1 MGAMTYFGQEYPVEI
16 YNPMV
21 DPISSKECII
31 PGSDGFNTCVKASA
45 KQFCARLH
53 PPPPN
58 CEADIAKHISTQLEE
73 VDNKRLDSK
82 CSYRRL
88 GLEIDAPG
96 RELYKKTAVIAR
108 SRGMNISPFRRIDN
122 GTQPFYS
129 WSTETA
135 EAHAA
140 VDTFHKVHDPES
152 REWVSVFL
160 VL

>member
-1 MGAMTYFGQEYPVEI
+1 MTYFGQEYPVEI

-31 PGSDGFNTCVKASA
+31 PESDGINTCAKASA

-58 CEADIAKHISTQLEE
+58 CETDIAKHISTQLEE

-82 CSYRRL
+82 CSYQRL

-135 EAHAA
+135 KAHAA